1 MKEEDFWIGVFA
13 GFVATTIL
21 AITIFTI
28 HNKRMTELSDQF
40 KAIQAAQQEQRAWI
54 EESRTIMQT
63 YKFFNESWE
72 AIINYDKRNKDTW
85 SNN

>member
-1 MKEEDFWIGVFA
+1 MREGDFWVGVFA
-13 GFVATTIL
+13 GFVTTTIL
-21 AITIFTI
+21 AIMILTV

-40 KAIQAAQQEQRAWI
+40 KALQVAQQEQRAWI

-72 AIINYDKRNKDTW
+72 AIINYDEGKKI
-85 SNN
+85 SH